1 MAKTLLVL
9 ALFAASITGGLEG
22 WNAHLQIVDLHN
34 QVTDLKSQL
43 KADEEDL
50 KSQLKADEENETKD
64 AQNID
69 SLAASSILTSSGMIE
84 LEGKLRQ
91 RHEEIARALR

>member
-1 MAKTLLVL
+1 MTKTLLVL

-50 KSQLKADEENETKD
+50 KSQMKADEENETKD

-69 SLAASSILTSSGMIE
+69 SLAASSILTTNGILE

-91 RHEEIARALR
+91 SHEEIARALR